1 MRDAP
6 TSPPPPPKTMAQR
19 LRELASEARLRS
31 TRELH
36 HATELDQV
44 AAKMERENR

>member
-6 TSPPPPPKTMAQR
+6 TTPPPAPMTMAQR
-19 LRELASEARLRS
+19 LREMATEARLRS

-44 AAKMERENR
+44 AAKMEREAR